1 MAVPDTLLNAI
12 RSPASTGK
20 SPLEKLDAAPFAGAD
35 GSGFASVMRDVA
47 PPPDRRESGNP
58 GGDEQLAGNELPELP
73 EMPAR
78 FFGSNRQPASDA
90 TLEEFAVE
98 MGIDRSLAR
107 LLLTGTAN
115 DEVVGVPARTP
126 SEPSAG
132 TEPSADS
139 TDAKIVRGVGSA
151 EDTPTLPPWFIVPSP
166 AVRVNSTVTV
176 TSEVDVQAG
185 TAIPFQLN
193 LENTVQPLAD
203 EDLLLWRASVG
214 RAHGPVMLPEAT
226 HEETQLPTATAR
238 SSTSLPLSTEQS
250 INEVLLRH
258 SPVLNTTTV
267 PSVLLPL
274 SAEQSINE
282 VLLRRSSSFGGGIDL
297 RVLEAM
303 PTGELGNERV
313 TPLTATATL
322 LEGVPVAKEP
332 LSIIKEPLVLTGNGD
347 TRIAPSQWTAAA
359 TADNKI
365 RSIHELA
372 LRRASVTADDPAS
385 DPQTKSLS
393 PSEVDIHL
401 AQVTANITGSAVSM
415 TPTTT
420 VPSAP
425 LDLATTTV
433 VAVSAEGAGQGQAF
447 AGQGSLTGG
456 AETSQVLSAPDPK
469 LTFGERVQAFADA
482 VAQRVLGQ
490 IRNENWSVSLQLDPA
505 NLGAM
510 EIDLTL
516 RGNAVTA
523 NLGVANAEVRALLE
537 AGLPRLKESLEA
549 SGLQLANWS
558 FGQSGSRGFGE
569 SMPTPFAWQPL
580 RGVPDDADSSADA
593 SRLAAMRHNEGSRSA
608 VDLFV

>member
-12 RSPASTGK
+12 RAPASAGK
-20 SPLEKLDAAPFAGAD
+20 NPLEKLEAAPFAGAD
-35 GSGFASVMRDVA
+35 GSGFASVMRDA
-47 PPPDRRESGNP
+47 ALPPERGKSATQ
-58 GGDEQLAGNELPELP
+58 GGDEQLPGNDLPELP

-90 TLEEFAVE
+90 MLEEFAVE

-115 DEVVGVPARTP
+115 DEVATASVGLP
-126 SEPSAG
+126 SEPPAV
-132 TEPSADS
+132 TEPSLKLTAS
-139 TDAKIVRGVGSA
+139 EIVKGENKA
-151 EDTPTLPPWFIVPSP
+151 EDTPTPQPWFIVPSP
-166 AVRVNSTVTV
+166 AVRVDPAVTV
-176 TSEVDVQAG
+176 RSEVDVQAG
-185 TAIPFQLN
+185 ATIPSQLK

-214 RAHGPVMLPEAT
+214 RAHGLVTLPEETPQDAQLPIAKTAPSSMLP
-226 HEETQLPTATAR
+226 P
-238 SSTSLPLSTEQS
+238 
-250 INEVLLRH
+250 
-258 SPVLNTTTV
+258 
-267 PSVLLPL
+267 
-274 SAEQSINE
+274 SAEQSMNE

-297 RVLEAM
+297 APRSMAV
-303 PTGELGNERV
+303 TG
-313 TPLTATATL
+313 
-322 LEGVPVAKEP
+322 LEGIPVATDNSLIADE
-332 LSIIKEPLVLTGNGD
+332 LVVTAGGGD
-347 TRIAPSQWTAAA
+347 TRIATRQSAIA
-359 TADNKI
+359 TNPDNKI
-365 RSIHELA
+365 RSIHELV
-372 LRRASVTADDPAS
+372 LRRASMDVDATVSAQQA
-385 DPQTKSLS
+385 KSL
-393 PSEVDIHL
+393 PQSEIDTNL
-401 AQVTANITGSAVSM
+401 AQAMTNIASSSVSATA
-415 TPTTT
+415 PTT
-420 VPSAP
+420 VPSAAP
-425 LDLATTTV
+425 DLAATTV
-433 VAVSAEGAGQGQAF
+433 IAAVAVSAEGAGQGQAS
-447 AGQGSLTGG
+447 AGQGLLTGG

-569 SMPTPFAWQPL
+569 SMPAPFAWQPL
-580 RGVPDDADSSADA
+580 RVVTDDADSSADA
-593 SRLAAMRHNEGSRSA
+593 TRLATMRHNEGSRSV